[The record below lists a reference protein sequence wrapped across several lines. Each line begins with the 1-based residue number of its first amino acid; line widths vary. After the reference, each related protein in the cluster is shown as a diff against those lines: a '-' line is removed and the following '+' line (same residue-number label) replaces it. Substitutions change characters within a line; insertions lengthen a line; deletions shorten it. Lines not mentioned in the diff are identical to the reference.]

1 MLAKGEK
8 NITFSAMS
16 MVDVDE
22 KNNTGIPVVSMY
34 GIVNLKENKIST
46 NDTVLDVELYN
57 RNYDEAEKDYA
68 DFRRWV
74 RDEWA
79 KLAGESKGGE

>member
-16 MVDVDE
+16 MIDVDE
-22 KNNTGIPVVSMY
+22 KNNTGIPIASMY
-34 GIVNLKENKIST
+34 GIVNLAENKIST
-46 NDTVLDVELYN
+46 NDTVLNAELYN
-57 RNYDEAEKDYA
+57 KHYEKDYT

-74 RDEWA
+74 RDEWSR
-79 KLAGESKGGE
+79 LAGESEGGE

>member
-16 MVDVDE
+16 MIDVDE
-22 KNNTGIPVVSMY
+22 KNNTGIPIASMY
-34 GIVNLKENKIST
+34 GIVNLAENKIST
-46 NDTVLDVELYN
+46 NDTVLNAELYN
-57 RNYDEAEKDYA
+57 KHYDEAEKDYT

-74 RDEWA
+74 RDEWSR
-79 KLAGESKGGE
+79 LAGESEGGE

>member
-46 NDTVLDVELYN
+46 NDTI
-57 RNYDEAEKDYA
+57 
-68 DFRRWV
+68 
-74 RDEWA
+74 
-79 KLAGESKGGE
+79 

>member
-8 NITFSAMS
+8 TITFSAMS
-16 MVDVDE
+16 MTDVDE
-22 KNNTGIPVVSMY
+22 KNNTGVPIVSMY
-34 GIVNLKENKIST
+34 GVINLNENRIST
-46 NDTVLDVELYN
+46 NNTVLDAELYN
-57 RNYDEAEKDYA
+57 RNYDEAEKDYV